1 MKTVR
6 YIKDCTYVYKKLDK
20 KHKKKFTVN
29 CIFKVDTTCFIS
41 SAEHDDAPVS
51 PTSQ

>member
-1 MKTVR
+1 M
-6 YIKDCTYVYKKLDK
+6 YVYKQLDK

-29 CIFKVDTTCFIS
+29 CIFKVDIACFIS